1 MISSNSF
8 LELNFFCNSQKLI
21 KKFHL
26 SFDGI
31 IRVIKSEVYRFNL
44 PDNLFNNGKDK
55 SLVSITLYS
64 EEQSQDYSFY
74 INKGENR
81 AYVGQ
86 DYLFW
91 SVYQII
97 IYSQE
102 KYIISQLGK
111 NFDKF
116 DSLGNKY
123 RSRITLINTEPRFL
137 LNGESLDFNKIVH
150 FNYDDNS
157 ESQNEFYQ
165 ISFQIENDIKDNKMK
180 KQFIV
185 KKIQED
191 EEIDDIKYIL
201 DNKKNLNDFWT
212 KLEKDLKDKNVIMS
226 YENLKYKYDDI
237 FKMKI
242 PYIKENNQYIN
253 NDSIDDL
260 NACFI
265 TLFVTIVLRK
275 FSILK
280 DEDYLKEVFNKAKD
294 DFEFIRIKTNINN
307 EEKLKI
313 LATYLLLYSDCEDAS
328 ELDSIRI
335 NHFIFAEK
343 ENNSIMDKVYQFY
356 QAFFNLL
363 TEDSNIFFYLLQLN
377 SGIGYSHKQ
386 KVCCDIFVF

>member
-97 IYSQE
+97 IYSKE

-377 SGIGYSHKQ
+377 SGIGYPHKQ
-386 KVCCDIFVF
+386 KVCCAIFVF

>member
-343 ENNSIMDKVYQFY
+343 ENILIFKISI
-356 QAFFNLL
+356 L
-363 TEDSNIFFYLLQLN
+363 
-377 SGIGYSHKQ
+377 
-386 KVCCDIFVF
+386 